1 MPIRPAALLSRLQ
14 PLGRALMLPI
24 AVLPVAALL
33 LRLGQPDLLDIP
45 FIAAAGNAIF
55 ANLGLLFA
63 AGVAVGLARGNHGA
77 AALAGVVAYLVA
89 TEGAKALLIPP
100 PDMLAADPAIQAAWR
115 AKEIAKLGVP
125 AGILAGLEWAAANT
139 RCRAIVTVA
148 GDTPFFPGNLTER
161 LASAV
166 ADRPGMI
173 AMACSRAR
181 PHPTFALW
189 PLAHRKRLATFLANE
204 GNRRVLSFIER
215 QGFRQVDFE
224 DEAGACAPFDPFFNI
239 NTPADLAAAEL
250 ILRGFEP

>member
-1 MPIRPAALLSRLQ
+1 MDDRIAGIILAGGLSRRMGGGDKGLLA
-14 PLGRALMLPI
+14 LGGRPVLERAAIRLAPQVGPMALNANGDP
-24 AVLPVAALL
+24 ARFGDLGLPVVADTVE
-33 LRLGQPDLLDIP
+33 G
-45 FIAAAGNAIF
+45 FAGP
-55 ANLGLLFA
+55 L
-63 AGVAVGLARGNHGA
+63 
-77 AALAGVVAYLVA
+77 
-89 TEGAKALLIPP
+89 
-100 PDMLAADPAIQAAWR
+100 
-115 AKEIAKLGVP
+115 